1 MKTVMKAIPAKK
13 QSDKK
18 AEAAAGPAP
27 VANLPINKI
36 GAPAIFDA
44 YTGSYIT
51 LPQGY
56 RISQSNGKTWI
67 GSSAD
72 GQAFLLVERFPSAEQ
87 TIPTILAEGDLGLF
101 LVSTRPAIE
110 RISSDIAGIEA
121 RGELDGKDIRAY
133 LARVTVD
140 DKLGYL
146 VLVACEA
153 ASEKIAVLREAALE
167 IAQRF
172 VR

>member
-1 MKTVMKAIPAKK
+1 MKAISAKK
-13 QSDKK
+13 QSDEN
-18 AEAAAGPAP
+18 AGATAGPA
-27 VANLPINKI
+27 ALTNLPINKI

-51 LPQGY
+51 LPQGF

-67 GSSAD
+67 GSSA
-72 GQAFLLVERFPSAEQ
+72 GGEAFLLVERFPTAEQ

-110 RISSDIAGIEA
+110 RISSAIAGVEA
-121 RGELDGKDIRAY
+121 RGELGGKDIRAY

-140 DKLGYL
+140 EKLSYL
-146 VLVACEA
+146 VLVAGE
-153 ASEKIAVLREAALE
+153 ASEKVAVLKEAALE